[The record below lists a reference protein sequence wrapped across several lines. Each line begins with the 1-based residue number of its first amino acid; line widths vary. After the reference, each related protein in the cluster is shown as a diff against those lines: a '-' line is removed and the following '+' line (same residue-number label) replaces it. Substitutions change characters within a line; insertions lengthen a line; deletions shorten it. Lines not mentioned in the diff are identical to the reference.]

1 MAFLVNGP
9 LIGIQPPFEP
19 MAVPL
24 QHEMNFGQIWSVRFR
39 QTVLPPEVD
48 SGTVVHPIR
57 ADQSTIIRPLT
68 CNAVLEPVSASS
80 GRQQL
85 ARKVQSI
92 LPAMPLATPD
102 TVVKLGLAAGVKETA
117 AYNRAGN

>member
-1 MAFLVNGP
+1 
-9 LIGIQPPFEP
+9 

-68 CNAVLEPVSASS
+68 CNAVFEPVPVSS

-85 ARKVQSI
+85 ARKIQAI
-92 LPAMPLATPD
+92 LPAMALATTD
-102 TVVKLGLAAGVKETA
+102 AIIKLELAVGVKEAA
-117 AYNRAGN
+117 AYNRAANEILHSLGRS